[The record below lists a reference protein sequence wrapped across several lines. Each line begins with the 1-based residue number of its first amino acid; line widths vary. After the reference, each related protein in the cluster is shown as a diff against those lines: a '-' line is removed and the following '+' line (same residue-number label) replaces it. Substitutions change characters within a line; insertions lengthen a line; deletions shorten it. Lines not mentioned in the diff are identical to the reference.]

1 MSKLL
6 STIVFGLVV
15 MANPALGALPEWI
28 IPSPITIAVQ
38 VGKWIISKD
47 NNQEVYYVRVQATGT
62 SETNARNEAFRLAVD
77 QAVGSL
83 LVSETKISN
92 GDLKQHDVINYNS
105 GYIQDF
111 EYVKIHRNNGNVTLQ
126 IDVYVSKSKLAERI
140 SFPGETQEKLQGG
153 KIAEAFRSMH
163 RENQTGD
170 HLLRNV
176 LNDFPNR
183 ALDINVTNISYTP
196 PNRRPTLNVNYSV
209 QWKPQYVNAFKE
221 AVSNVMHS
229 LSTKDRPSADGI
241 TFVDNKGCFFACY
254 ASYVTDHN
262 RFNVLH
268 SGLQNH
274 AYIMISLRD
283 IHNNSVYSTCM
294 DFNHNLL
301 KYNQNGTYNLYEDSI
316 YNYGF
321 TMDLGGIDVSRLDT
335 VDLKI
340 VSQNECNL

>member
-6 STIVFGLVV
+6 TTIVFGLVAV
-15 MANPALGALPEWI
+15 TNPALGAVPAWI

-38 VGKWIISKD
+38 VGKWVMSKD

-83 LVSETKISN
+83 LVSETKIKN
-92 GDLKQHDVINYNS
+92 GNLKQHDVINYNS

-111 EYVKIHRNNGNVTLQ
+111 EYVNIHRNNGNVTLQ
-126 IDVYVSKSKLAERI
+126 IDVYVSRSRIAERI
-140 SFPGETQEKLQGG
+140 SLPSETHEQLQGG
-153 KIAEAFRSMH
+153 KIAETFKSMH
-163 RENQTGD
+163 QENQTGD

-176 LNDFPNR
+176 LKDFPNR
-183 ALDINVTNISYTP
+183 ALDINVTNISYTA

-209 QWKPQYVNAFKE
+209 QWKPQYVNALKE

-229 LSTKDRPSADGI
+229 LSIKDRPGADGI
-241 TFVDNKGCFFACY
+241 TFVDNKGCWFACY

-262 RFNVLH
+262 RFNVLY

-274 AYIMISLRD
+274 AYIMIALND

-294 DFNHNLL
+294 AFNHNLL
-301 KYNQNGTYNLYEDSI
+301 QYNQNNTYNLYEDSI

-335 VDLKI
+335 VDLSI
-340 VSQNECNL
+340 VSERECNL